1 MFGLSGVEAF
11 LHMFVR
17 TMVGN
22 KRLMSLLACVVACLL
37 TPTLSIA
44 KDVRVEGIRV
54 GAHSSYTRFVIDMD
68 RDVNPRIFTLADPY
82 RVVIDLPDAE
92 WGFPTGNTERE
103 RGVVAGYRVGH
114 FRPGNSRIVIDLSGP
129 GKIEQV
135 LNLSPQGGKGHRLVI
150 DIKSTSRDVFLASAG
165 WPKEPFNSG
174 NVSNNNG
181 TGGTIQRPHWVVVID
196 PGHGGKDPGTVSKS
210 GTKEKTISLAAAKSL
225 QRHLSAK
232 GNYEVVLTRDRDVY
246 PSLRARVDT
255 ARREAADLFI
265 SLHADSIKHRK
276 VRGAS
281 VYTLSENA
289 SDKEAAALAQKENRA
304 DIIAGVDMTRESF
317 DVSKILIELSQRETK
332 NRSVEFAQLLMPELS
347 KNVPLLRRT
356 HRFAGF
362 AVLKAPDVP
371 SVLVEM
377 GYLSNREDE
386 RRLKDKASREKI
398 AISIASAVDTYFDDL
413 DRNDANMRSAGG
425 LSLTQAAH

>member
-1 MFGLSGVEAF
+1 MFLGTLVKNIHLKA
-11 LHMFVR
+11 
-17 TMVGN
+17 
-22 KRLMSLLACVVACLL
+22 LLACVVVCLFM
-37 TPTLSIA
+37 PTLAMA
-44 KDVRVEGIRV
+44 KDVRVQGIRV
-54 GAHSSYTRFVIDMD
+54 GTHPSYTRFVVDMD

-92 WGFPTGNTERE
+92 WGFPTGGTERD

-129 GKIEQV
+129 GKIAQV
-135 LNLSPQGGKGHRLVI
+135 LNLRPQGGKGHRLVI
-150 DIKSTSRDVFLASAG
+150 DIKATSRDVFLASAG

-174 NVSNNNG
+174 NRSPG
-181 TGGTIQRPHWVVVID
+181 DGMGGATPRPNWVVVID
-196 PGHGGKDPGTVSKS
+196 PGHGGKDPGTISRS

-225 QRHLSAK
+225 KRHLRAK
-232 GNYEVVLTRDRDVY
+232 GNYDVVLTRDRDVY
-246 PSLRARVDT
+246 PSLRDRVDT

-332 NRSVEFAQLLMPELS
+332 NRSVDFAQLLMPELS

-386 RRLKDKASREKI
+386 RRLKDKASRDKI
-398 AISIASAVDTYFDDL
+398 AISIASAVDAYFDDL
-413 DRNDANMRSAGG
+413 AKNDANMRTASGI
-425 LSLTQAAH
+425 SLTQAARY